1 MSSATALPFTRF
13 RAEPYSPNI
22 GAIIHGLDLTKPQDD
37 ATRVQLQAALAH
49 FEVLFFRNQAID
61 AARHVEVAR
70 IFGNPDGAKAYF
82 PKSDVNP
89 LIEIIETKPD
99 GPRYTTDQWHVDV
112 SYLPIPPA
120 GAVLHA
126 QVLPESGGD
135 TLWSSGRRVYEALDP
150 GLAARL
156 EGLTAT
162 HSIERSAWPQIIRS
176 QESGEAR
183 YRQIRAEQVPVSH
196 PVIRTHPVSGE
207 KLVFVNPKYVDRI
220 DGLSRKD
227 SDNILD
233 HLFSQFE
240 RPEFQARLR
249 WAPDTV
255 AVWDNL
261 STVHY
266 AVADYLPAYRR
277 MHRVT
282 F

>member
-1 MSSATALPFTRF
+1 MPTSIHSPFTRF

-22 GAIIHGLDLTKPQDD
+22 GAIIHGLDLTKTQDET
-37 ATRVQLQAALAH
+37 TRDQLRTALAR
-49 FEVLFFRNQAID
+49 FEVLFFRNQPID
-61 AARHVEVAR
+61 ATQHIEVAG

-82 PKSDVNP
+82 PQSDANP
-89 LIEIIETKPD
+89 LIEVIETKAG

-112 SYLPIPPA
+112 SYLAAPPA

-135 TLWSSGRRVYEALDP
+135 TLWSSGRRVYAALDP

-156 EGLTAT
+156 EGLSAT
-162 HSIERSAWPQIIRS
+162 HSIERSAWPEIIRS
-176 QESGEAR
+176 QENGEER
-183 YRQIRAEQVPVSH
+183 FRQIRAERVPVSH
-196 PVIRTHPVSGE
+196 PVIRSHPVTGE

-227 SDNILD
+227 SDNLLD
-233 HLFSQFE
+233 HLFGQFE

-249 WAPDTV
+249 WEKDTV